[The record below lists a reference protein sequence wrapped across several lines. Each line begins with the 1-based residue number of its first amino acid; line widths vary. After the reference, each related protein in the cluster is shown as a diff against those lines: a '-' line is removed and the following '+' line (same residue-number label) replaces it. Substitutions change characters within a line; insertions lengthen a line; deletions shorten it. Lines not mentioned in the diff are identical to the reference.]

1 MGERQP
7 ATETGGAGAAD
18 AAGSTRPA
26 ETPGSLDPLTGLS
39 RDAVTLVIGRSAG
52 ERESVARAVHRA
64 QCGVESPFLRVGCGQ
79 EESLL
84 RQELKSWLAGA
95 SGESSPRLLTRL
107 ERGSLFLDR
116 IESLGAPTQAL
127 LLEFL
132 ARIQEAGPRGSGESS
147 SDAAW
152 KGQLV
157 VGSEESLTRF
167 VKAGGFDPALARR
180 LDRIRIVLNPDD
192 AVPER

>member
-1 MGERQP
+1 VGERR
-7 ATETGGAGAAD
+7 TSTG
-18 AAGSTRPA
+18 
-26 ETPGSLDPLTGLS
+26 PGSVEAPGGLDPLTGLS

-64 QCGVESPFLRVGCGQ
+64 QCGADAPFLRVGCAQ

-84 RQELKSWLAGA
+84 RQELGAWLAGA
-95 SGESSPRLLTRL
+95 SGEMSPRLLTRL

-116 IESLGAPTQAL
+116 IDALGAPTQLA

-132 ARIQEAGPRGSGESS
+132 VRIQEAAARGAEGSS
-147 SDAAW
+147 SETPW
-152 KGQLV
+152 KGQLI
-157 VGSEESLTRF
+157 VGSEQSLRAF
-167 VKAGGFDPALARR
+167 VKAGGFDSGLARR

-192 AVPER
+192 AEPEL

>member
-1 MGERQP
+1 MAREV
-7 ATETGGAGAAD
+7 GA
-18 AAGSTRPA
+18 RPA

-64 QCGVESPFLRVGCGQ
+64 HQGAESPFLRMGCTQ

-116 IESLGAPTQAL
+116 IENLGAPTQAL

-132 ARIQEAGPRGSGESS
+132 GRIQEAGPESS
-147 SDAAW
+147 LDSAW
-152 KGQLV
+152 KGQLI
-157 VGSEESLTRF
+157 VGSEESLARY
-167 VKAGGFDPALARR
+167 VKADGFDPELARR

-192 AVPER
+192 AGPER

>member
-7 ATETGGAGAAD
+7 TTEGD
-18 AAGSTRPA
+18 ASHQAGSA
-26 ETPGSLDPLTGLS
+26 ETPSSLDPLTGLS

-64 QCGVESPFLRVGCGQ
+64 QCGAERPFLRVGCAQ

-84 RQELKSWLAGA
+84 RQELKSWLAGP

-116 IESLGAPTQAL
+116 IETLGAPTQAL

-132 ARIQEAGPRGSGESS
+132 TRIQEAGPKGSGESS
-147 SDAAW
+147 SDPPW

-157 VGSEESLTRF
+157 VGSEVALSGV
-167 VKAGGFDPALARR
+167 VKAGGLDPALAHR

-192 AVPER
+192 AGPEH

>member
-7 ATETGGAGAAD
+7 SAETGPPGHGEPTETSGA
-18 AAGSTRPA
+18 
-26 ETPGSLDPLTGLS
+26 LDPLTGLS
-39 RDAVTLVIGRSAG
+39 RDAVTLVIGQSAG

-64 QCGVESPFLRVGCGQ
+64 QCGAERPFLRIGCAQ
-79 EESLL
+79 DESLL
-84 RQELKSWLAGA
+84 RQELKSWLAGP

-116 IESLGAPTQAL
+116 IETLGAPTQQL

-132 ARIQEAGPRGSGESS
+132 ERIHGAGAAAGPGESS
-147 SDAAW
+147 LDLPW

-157 VGSEESLTRF
+157 VGSEQSLHTF
-167 VKAGGFDPALARR
+167 VKAGGLDPALAHR

-192 AVPER
+192 AGPEF

>member
-1 MGERQP
+1 VGERQP
-7 ATETGGAGAAD
+7 STETGPTS
-18 AAGSTRPA
+18 STGPA
-26 ETPGSLDPLTGLS
+26 ETPGALDPLTGLS

-64 QCGVESPFLRVGCGQ
+64 QCGAERPFLRVGCAQ
-79 EESLL
+79 EDWLL
-84 RQELKSWLAGA
+84 RQELKSWLAGP

-116 IESLGAPTQAL
+116 IETLGAPTQAL

-132 ARIQEAGPRGSGESS
+132 TRIQEAGPKGSGESS
-147 SDAAW
+147 SDPPW

-157 VGSEESLTRF
+157 VGSEVALSGV
-167 VKAGGFDPALARR
+167 VKAGGLDPALAHR

-192 AVPER
+192 AGPEH

>member
-7 ATETGGAGAAD
+7 STEANPAGLVGPTETSGA
-18 AAGSTRPA
+18 
-26 ETPGSLDPLTGLS
+26 LDPLTGLS

-64 QCGVESPFLRVGCGQ
+64 QCGADSPFLRIGCAQ
-79 EESLL
+79 DEALL
-84 RQELKSWLAGA
+84 RQELKSWLAGP

-116 IESLGAPTQAL
+116 IETLGAPTQQL
-127 LLEFL
+127 LLTFL
-132 ARIQEAGPRGSGESS
+132 ERIHGAGAKGPEASS
-147 SDAAW
+147 SDPPW

-157 VGSEESLTRF
+157 VGSEQSLSAF
-167 VKAGGFDPALARR
+167 VKAGGLDPALAHR

-192 AVPER
+192 AGPER